1 MENVRCHVFVWSKK
15 ARKIHTKTIVW
26 CRNKVSSMFNRSIIV
41 AIVAWVRAY
50 LVDDE
55 LSGVGPEQARFLN
68 RLRAL
73 PSSARHTVTPAWL
86 QRATRREQRTR
97 TRTKR
102 GQRYRRGS
110 GEWGRGKVLIDNASH
125 VFALVPLRSTVGAKG
140 KLHHCG
146 GGGSKRCD
154 AGGRAR
160 MAKCAREREG
170 RVKVARVLGC
180 TVFLRAALAVGRP
193 VIYRGNTAPHS
204 NFLARSYL

>member
-1 MENVRCHVFVWSKK
+1 ML
-15 ARKIHTKTIVW
+15 
-26 CRNKVSSMFNRSIIV
+26 NRSSIV

-86 QRATRREQRTR
+86 RRATRREQRTR

-110 GEWGRGKVLIDNASH
+110 GERGRGKVLIDNASH

-146 GGGSKRCD
+146 GGGGEQALRRRWEGTD
-154 AGGRAR
+154 GE
-160 MAKCAREREG
+160 MRERKG
-170 RVKVARVLGC
+170 GQSQGC
-180 TVFLRAALAVGRP
+180 TGSWMHS
-193 VIYRGNTAPHS
+193 ISTRG
-204 NFLARSYL
+204 FGCW